1 MTCIHIDVEY
11 DMSKICERDN
21 MENMAK
27 LKELLKGIGAS
38 DELAVALC
46 EELQTYST
54 ALKARFEQEYGQKI
68 GRAKQVC
75 IEEVNKEKAA
85 LARRVKTFMESKV
98 GAMEQ
103 AYANR
108 RAIEES
114 ESAARCKKAKA
125 ILEGVE
131 VKEGT
136 VTNQALE
143 EANKKIARLEK
154 AVNSLK
160 EERNLAVTKANTAND
175 IAAKALSRNRD
186 LESRGVATEGYCADH
201 KLPFPKSGKCAK
213 CGGASKSDDK
223 ADKKEDKKVEENKKR
238 LDESRTASAAPQ
250 STRRVMSESQAR
262 PGQSPGTEIGKIA
275 DTIQD

>member
-1 MTCIHIDVEY
+1 
-11 DMSKICERDN
+11 

-46 EELQTYST
+46 EELERFSA
-54 ALKARFEQEYGQKI
+54 ALKTKYEQEYAQKI

-75 IEEVNKEKAA
+75 VEEVNKEKAA

-98 GAMEQ
+98 AAMEQ

-114 ESAARCKKAKA
+114 ESAARLKKAKA

-131 VKEGT
+131 VKEGS

-154 AVNSLK
+154 AVHSLK
-160 EERNLAVTKANTAND
+160 EERNLAVSKANTANE
-175 IAAKALSRNRD
+175 IAAKALQRNRD
-186 LESRGVATEGYCADH
+186 LESRVATEGYCADH
-201 KLPFPKSGKCAK
+201 KLPFPKNGKCAK
-213 CGGASKSDDK
+213 CGGAKADDK
-223 ADKKEDKKVEENKKR
+223 KDEKKVDEAKKAAPAPTR
-238 LDESRTASAAPQ
+238 LDENRTASAAPQ
-250 STRRVMSESQAR
+250 STRRTMNESQTR
-262 PGQSPGTEIGKIA
+262 TGQLPVTEISKIA
-275 DTIQD
+275 DAIQD

>member
-1 MTCIHIDVEY
+1 MTCAHIDVEH
-11 DMSKICERDN
+11 DMSEIVERDI

-46 EELQTYST
+46 EELQNYST
-54 ALKARFEQEYGQKI
+54 ALKTRYEQEYAQKI

-131 VKEGT
+131 VKEGS

-154 AVNSLK
+154 AVGGLK
-160 EERNLAVTKANTAND
+160 EERNLAVAKANTAND
-175 IAAKALSRNRD
+175 IAAKALQRNRD
-186 LESRGVATEGYCADH
+186 LESRVATEGYCADH

-213 CGGASKSDDK
+213 CGGASKADDK

-238 LDESRTASAAPQ
+238 LDESRTPSAAPQ
-250 STRRVMSESQAR
+250 STRRVMSESQVR
-262 PGQSPGTEIGKIA
+262 TGQLPVTEIGKIA